1 MMVGNLEVGKLN
13 SLFFSRKKKYSFA
26 ERNSLVKIECQMSSN
41 FRGAE
46 TSEKKKVDNTFDL

>member
-1 MMVGNLEVGKLN
+1 MMVGNLEVGKVN
-13 SLFFSRKKKYSFA
+13 SLFFSRKKYSFA

-46 TSEKKKVDNTFDL
+46 TSEKKSITR